1 MPAAVLPAGP
11 VLGDETVTLPGTSE
25 GALTAGA
32 LTAGQ
37 PYLIEA
43 SGTYR
48 WGSRSTQVADAE
60 CSRAPGDS
68 SWRRERS
75 VHPWQPSEDHLDL
88 YVDGVDLQGE
98 PDVDA
103 GDSCDTRTHTYRWT
117 YVPTRTG
124 RVSFA
129 VWDPTT
135 LADNSG
141 ALRIRV
147 VALTPR
153 DEMTWPLPATA
164 AAGVTSPGALEA
176 GGSYLLTVSGTV
188 AAGGGVVSDAECSVT
203 PGDPVWRRDRSVLAE
218 DPTADHLDV
227 LIDRDDVTFTPVND
241 PDGDGCDADTHT
253 YRLTLRPR
261 STAPVNLRVD
271 DPVPGDDSGALT
283 VSVVRVRPVVDTETV
298 ALDTSKPAVATTRNY
313 LAGQPLRITATG
325 TWTYA
330 AGVTAD
336 AECSS
341 TTADP
346 TWRTT
351 RSTMLVDG
359 RYLGDVTVNGSLP
372 DWTPASGRCDA

>member
-1 MPAAVLPAGP
+1 M
-11 VLGDETVTLPGTSE
+11 T
-25 GALTAGA
+25 
-32 LTAGQ
+32 
-37 PYLIEA
+37 
-43 SGTYR
+43 
-48 WGSRSTQVADAE
+48 
-60 CSRAPGDS
+60 APGDGS
-68 SWRRERS
+68 ARCTRGSRARTTS
-75 VHPWQPSEDHLDL
+75 TCTST
-88 YVDGVDLQGE
+88 GVDLEGD
-98 PDVDA
+98 PDDDT

-124 RVSFA
+124 RVAFA
-129 VWDPTT
+129 AWDPTT

-153 DEMTWPLPATA
+153 DEMTWPLAANA

-188 AAGGGVVSDAECSVT
+188 SAGGGVVSDAECSVS
-203 PGDPVWRRDRSVLAE
+203 PSDPVWRRDRSVLPE

-227 LIDRDDVTFTPVND
+227 LLDRDDVTFTPVND

-261 STAPVNLRVD
+261 TTAAVNLRVD
-271 DPVPGDDSGALT
+271 DPVPGDNSGALN
-283 VSVVRVRPVVDTETV
+283 VSVVRVRPVVGTETV

-351 RSTMLVDG
+351 RSTMLYDG

-372 DWTPASGRCDA
+372 DWAPASGRCDATTHTYYLTYTPGETGPITLGVADLDLTDNLGTVTVSIGPAE